1 MSVISMLKDIVDV
14 VGPKR
19 SPVRTYDRVLRRH
32 EKRYDELRQSALQ
45 LLYARN
51 KLEDDL
57 VERRAEVAR
66 VFYAA
71 RAAAKRGDDPKC
83 LELLA
88 EKRRLEQR
96 LGRAEQSVEIARHN
110 SKAAHRAL
118 DDFSAEIRDLARER
132 TEHLGALATAQ
143 LERKLSDSRFSERAK
158 KDALDL
164 ESARLRVESIT
175 ADASLERHLESGELD
190 DPFADEDL
198 KIELARLKQRTR
210 ALRDAAE
217 G

>member
-1 MSVISMLKDIVDV
+1 MTVISMLRDIVDV

-19 SPVRTYDRVLRRH
+19 SPVRTYDRVIRRH
-32 EKRYDELRQSALQ
+32 ERRYDALRQSALQ
-45 LLYARN
+45 LLYAKN

-57 VERRAEVAR
+57 VERRAEIAR

-71 RAAAKRGDDPKC
+71 RTAAKRGDDDTC
-83 LELLA
+83 LQLLA
-88 EKRRLEQR
+88 EKRRLEKS
-96 LGRAEQSVEIARHN
+96 LGRAESSVEIARHN
-110 SKAAHRAL
+110 AKAAHRAL
-118 DDFSAEIRDLARER
+118 DEFSSEIRELARER
-132 TEHLGALATAQ
+132 TEHLGALATAD
-143 LERKLSDSRFSERAK
+143 LERRLSDTRYSERAK

-164 ESARLRVESIT
+164 ETARQRVESIT

-198 KIELARLKQRTR
+198 KIELARIKQRTR